1 MQIKHWF
8 GPERIRTRLLACAA
22 LVGLATG
29 ALLRV
34 TLTLESESSWTSLPF
49 SLAYGAFCDIA
60 VAFVMLAPL
69 ALLLWL
75 VPTRW
80 LAKSAFRHGLL
91 ALISV
96 GIAFEAFVE
105 YFFFEEFNARFNNIA
120 VDYVLF
126 PDEVVGNV
134 FESYNVP
141 LWVALALAAGTL
153 ATVLVAPLHR
163 QLAAEPK
170 PWRQRLRPMG
180 QVLGGAA
187 LSVAVLVALPR
198 ETRANRI
205 ESEIAACGPV
215 QLWRA
220 FWTAELDY
228 PLYYRTLPRAQ
239 ARARAAQVLGF
250 PAPTPTELA
259 SGPESFRLH
268 REVGT
273 SAGARRMPQVV
284 VVIEESLG
292 SDFVGALGGEKNCTP
307 RIDSLVPD
315 GLLLRHLV
323 ANGNRT
329 VRGLEGV
336 LCSFVPLPGDS
347 IVKRPKSEGVTTLA
361 TVFGH
366 AGYDTA
372 FFYGGFGVFDHMKPF
387 ALGAGYAEFVEQSDM
402 PDDAFTT
409 IWGAADEYIFD
420 KLVERQLLQREQGR
434 PFFATLLSVSN
445 HKPYRVPEGR
455 VEWPEGKNPNR
466 ELAVR
471 YADWSVGHYVDLLR
485 QHGLAEDTLVLVV
498 GDHGARVYG
507 REEIPTHSYRIP
519 ALFLGVDPKLRG
531 QSLERLCS
539 QVDLAPTL
547 VELAGL
553 RATVPF
559 LGTSLLGL
567 PDDGGRAFVHHNRD
581 VGILVDDA
589 LVVLQLQ
596 QGLAFYERTGRAHHD
611 FRRIEPKDASE
622 RLRSLAD
629 DAAAVFGTA
638 YELYQD
644 RALGYPEQPGR
655 TAVEAVAPR

>member
-1 MQIKHWF
+1 
-8 GPERIRTRLLACAA
+8 RVRTRLLACAG
-22 LVGLATG
+22 LVALATG
-29 ALLRV
+29 ALLRI
-34 TLTLESESSWTSLPF
+34 TLTLESQSSWTGLPF
-49 SLAYGAFCDIA
+49 SLAYGALSDIA
-60 VAFVMLAPL
+60 VAFVLLAPL

-75 VPTRW
+75 LPARW
-80 LAKSAFRHGLL
+80 LARPAFRHGLL

-126 PDEVVGNV
+126 PDEVMGNV

-141 LWVALALAAGTL
+141 LWTGLALALGIL
-153 ATVLVAPLHR
+153 ATLLVAPLHR
-163 QLAAEPK
+163 QLAAQPR
-170 PWRQRLRPMG
+170 PWRERFSAMG
-180 QVLGGAA
+180 QVLGVAT
-187 LSVAVLVALPR
+187 LSTVVLVALPR

-228 PLYYRTLPRAQ
+228 PLYYRTLPRAE
-239 ARARAAQVLGF
+239 ARARAASVLGF
-250 PAPTPTELA
+250 PAPAQSEL
-259 SGPESFRLH
+259 ESRPANFRLQ
-268 REVGT
+268 REVAAGP
-273 SAGARRMPQVV
+273 GARRMPQVV
-284 VVIEESLG
+284 VVVEESLG

-307 RIDSLVPD
+307 RLDALVPD

-361 TVFGH
+361 TVFAH

-387 ALGAGYAEFVEQSDM
+387 ALGAGYVEFVEQSDM

-409 IWGAADEYIFD
+409 IWGAADESIFD
-420 KLVERQLLQREQGR
+420 QLVARQLRQREQGR

-455 VEWPEGKNPNR
+455 VEWPAGKSPNR

-471 YADWSVGHYVDLLR
+471 YADWSVGHYVELLR

-507 REEIPTHSYRIP
+507 KEEIPTHSYRIP
-519 ALFLGVDPKLRG
+519 ALFLGVEPALRG
-531 QSLERLCS
+531 RSLERLCS
-539 QVDLAPTL
+539 QIDLAPTL
-547 VELAGL
+547 LELAGL
-553 RATVPF
+553 RAKVPF

-581 VGILVDDA
+581 IGILKDDA

-596 QGLAFYERTGRAHHD
+596 KGLAFYERSGRAEHD
-611 FRRIEPKDASE
+611 FRRIEPSAASP
-622 RLRSLAD
+622 RLRALAD

-638 YELYQD
+638 YDLYQD
-644 RALGYPEQPGR
+644 RALGFPEQASR
-655 TAVEAVAPR
+655 AAIEAVAPR

>member
-1 MQIKHWF
+1 MTKRAWL
-8 GPERIRTRLLACAA
+8 GPERLRTRLLACAA
-22 LVGLATG
+22 LIALATG
-29 ALLRV
+29 TLLRL
-34 TLTLESESSWTSLPF
+34 TLTLESHSSLAGLPF
-49 SLAYGAFCDIA
+49 SLAYGAFSDFA
-60 VAFVMLAPL
+60 TALVLLAPL

-75 VPTRW
+75 APERW
-80 LAKSAFRHGLL
+80 LARPSFRHVLL
-91 ALISV
+91 ALICV
-96 GIAFEAFVE
+96 AVVFEAFVE

-126 PDEVVGNV
+126 PDEVVGNM

-141 LWVALALAAGTL
+141 LWTGLALAIGVLCA
-153 ATVLVAPLHR
+153 ALVAPLHR
-163 QLAAEPK
+163 QLACAPMS
-170 PWRQRLRPMG
+170 WRERLLAMG
-180 QVLGGAA
+180 R
-187 LSVAVLVALPR
+187 VLVLAAASVFVLVVLPR

-205 ESEIAACGPV
+205 ENEIAACGPV

-228 PLYYRTLPRAQ
+228 PLYYHTLPRQQ
-239 ARARAAQVLGF
+239 ARARAASVLGF
-250 PAPTPTELA
+250 PPPTEAELE
-259 SGPESFRLH
+259 SGPESFRLQ
-268 REVGT
+268 REVGAA
-273 SAGARRMPQVV
+273 SGARSVPQVV

-292 SDFVGALGGEKNCTP
+292 SDFVGALDGEKNCTP
-307 RIDSLVPD
+307 RLDALVPD

-347 IVKRPKSEGVTTLA
+347 IVKRPSSQGVTTLA
-361 TVFGH
+361 TVFAH

-402 PDDAFTT
+402 PEEAFTT
-409 IWGAADEYIFD
+409 VWGAADEYIFD
-420 KLVERQLLQREQGR
+420 TLVERQLRQREQGR
-434 PFFATLLSVSN
+434 AFFATLLSVSN

-455 VEWPEGKNPNR
+455 VEWPANTKPNR

-471 YADWSVGHYVDLLR
+471 YADWSIGHYIELLH

-507 REEIPTHSYRIP
+507 KEEIPTHSYRIP
-519 ALFLGVDPKLRG
+519 ALFLGVEPALRG
-531 QSLERLCS
+531 QSIERLCS
-539 QVDLAPTL
+539 QIDLAPTL
-547 VELAGL
+547 IELAGL
-553 RATVPF
+553 RAKVPF
-559 LGTSLLGL
+559 LGVSLLGL
-567 PDDGGRAFVHHNRD
+567 PADGGRAFVHHNRD
-581 VGILVDDA
+581 IGILVDDA

-596 QGLAFYERTGRAHHD
+596 HAVAFYERSGRAEHD
-611 FRRIEPKDASE
+611 FRRVEPSVASP
-622 RLRSLAD
+622 RLRALAD

-644 RALGYPEQPGR
+644 RALGFPEQPSR
-655 TAVEAVAPR
+655 AAIEPVSPR

>member
-1 MQIKHWF
+1 MQIKHWL
-8 GPERIRTRLLACAA
+8 GPERPRTRLLACAA
-22 LVGLATG
+22 LVALATG

-34 TLTLESESSWTSLPF
+34 TLTLESDSSWTGLPF
-49 SLAYGAFCDIA
+49 SLAYGALADAA
-60 VAFVMLAPL
+60 VAMVMLAPL

-75 VPTRW
+75 VPTHW
-80 LAKSAFRHGLL
+80 LARPGFRHGLL
-91 ALISV
+91 ALISIA
-96 GIAFEAFVE
+96 IAFEAFVE

-141 LWVALALAAGTL
+141 LWVGLALSAGIL

-163 QLAAEPK
+163 QLAPK
-170 PWRQRLRPMG
+170 PRPWRQRLGAMG

-187 LSVAVLVALPR
+187 LCVGVLVLLPR

-205 ESEIAACGPV
+205 ESEIASSGPV

-239 ARARAAQVLGF
+239 ARARAAHVLGL
-250 PAPTPTELA
+250 PAPTQTELEA
-259 SGPESFRLH
+259 KGDTFRLQ
-268 REVGT
+268 REVGAP
-273 SAGARRMPQVV
+273 AGTRRMPQVV

-307 RIDSLVPD
+307 RIDALVPD

-347 IVKRPKSEGVTTLA
+347 IIKRPKSEGVTTLA

-420 KLVERQLLQREQGR
+420 KLVERQLRQREQGR

-455 VEWPEGKNPNR
+455 VEWPEGKQPNR

-471 YADWSVGHYVDLLR
+471 YADWSVGHYVELLR

-507 REEIPTHSYRIP
+507 KEEIPTHSYRIP
-519 ALFLGVDPKLRG
+519 ALFLGVDPALRG
-531 QSLERLCS
+531 RGLDRLCS
-539 QVDLAPTL
+539 QIDLAPTL

-553 RATVPF
+553 RARVPF

-567 PDDGGRAFVHHNRD
+567 PDDGGHAFVHHNRD

-596 QGLAFYERTGRAHHD
+596 KGLAFYERSGRDQHD
-611 FRRIEPKDASE
+611 FRRIEPEAASE

-644 RALGYPEQPGR
+644 RALGFPEQAAR
-655 TAVEAVAPR
+655 SVLEAAAPR

>member
-126 PDEVVGNV
+126 PDEVMGNV

-228 PLYYRTLPRAQ
+228 PLYYL
-239 ARARAAQVLGF
+239 
-250 PAPTPTELA
+250 
-259 SGPESFRLH
+259 
-268 REVGT
+268 
-273 SAGARRMPQVV
+273 
-284 VVIEESLG
+284 SL
-292 SDFVGALGGEKNCTP
+292 
-307 RIDSLVPD
+307 I
-315 GLLLRHLV
+315 H
-323 ANGNRT
+323 
-329 VRGLEGV
+329 
-336 LCSFVPLPGDS
+336 
-347 IVKRPKSEGVTTLA
+347 I
-361 TVFGH
+361 
-366 AGYDTA
+366 
-372 FFYGGFGVFDHMKPF
+372 
-387 ALGAGYAEFVEQSDM
+387 
-402 PDDAFTT
+402 
-409 IWGAADEYIFD
+409 
-420 KLVERQLLQREQGR
+420 
-434 PFFATLLSVSN
+434 
-445 HKPYRVPEGR
+445 
-455 VEWPEGKNPNR
+455 
-466 ELAVR
+466 
-471 YADWSVGHYVDLLR
+471 
-485 QHGLAEDTLVLVV
+485 
-498 GDHGARVYG
+498 
-507 REEIPTHSYRIP
+507 
-519 ALFLGVDPKLRG
+519 
-531 QSLERLCS
+531 
-539 QVDLAPTL
+539 
-547 VELAGL
+547 
-553 RATVPF
+553 
-559 LGTSLLGL
+559 
-567 PDDGGRAFVHHNRD
+567 
-581 VGILVDDA
+581 
-589 LVVLQLQ
+589 
-596 QGLAFYERTGRAHHD
+596 
-611 FRRIEPKDASE
+611 
-622 RLRSLAD
+622 
-629 DAAAVFGTA
+629 
-638 YELYQD
+638 
-644 RALGYPEQPGR
+644 
-655 TAVEAVAPR
+655 